1 MKTLKISIAFLL
13 FFAGLQIKAQTNSN
27 KDLDAKMPN
36 WFIGGDLR
44 LGTQFV
50 NAKQNNWQSMYLNAL
65 NANMSE
71 MDASKGINF
80 GADLNIGYFF
90 GPKKNFGL
98 GTGIQF
104 VSQRYQLSVDKFAI
118 EYQSADNFG
127 STFRQGLRAN
137 SGVEEKLV
145 ARSLGLPVLLLYK
158 KQLNERWGL
167 NVDLGVVF
175 NFWSKTT
182 YTAESNFDYEAI
194 YAFDGNGNPIYDGNP
209 VPDPNDW
216 LITKAHYEKVNTDGN
231 VNNYFEGLNQQG
243 YNVGLGVYADKKEGD
258 VKDYAIQTS
267 FFIQPGVSYRIKP
280 NLALH
285 TQIAYRRMV
294 VEHGNSSA
302 YRVTDKRG
310 DYQTMSNGLSTSTQ
324 GLLSFSVGIRYY
336 FGSSKPKPAP
346 VVAPPVVKEEPKPA
360 PPPVVKEEPAP
371 APKPDP
377 AKEKVLV
384 QVKLQD
390 EKYGKPVPGTIIIR
404 RGDVVVYN
412 GVADASGLSKFYLD
426 PGNYAVGVTAK
437 GYIPA
442 EESLNLLA
450 SEKGTSKLIELKQPK
465 IEKGLVFKV
474 KAINFETGSDK
485 LTPSSYDILNNMGAM
500 LKEYPQ
506 MVIEVAGHTDDVGDD
521 KLNLALSQKRAEAVK
536 TYLTDKGVNA
546 KQINAKGYGETKP
559 IADNTTDEG
568 KLKNRRVEFSVL
580 EF

>member
-13 FFAGLQIKAQTNSN
+13 FFAGLQVKAQTNSN
-27 KDLDAKMPN
+27 AGLDAKMPN
-36 WFIGGDLR
+36 WFIGANLR
-44 LGTQFV
+44 LGTQFID
-50 NAKQNNWQSMYLNAL
+50 AKQNNWESMYLNAL

-71 MDASKGINF
+71 IDASSGINY
-80 GADLNIGYFF
+80 GADLNFGYFF

-98 GTGIQF
+98 GTGLQF
-104 VSQRYQLSVDKFAI
+104 VSQSYNLNMDKFAI
-118 EYQSADNFG
+118 EYQSTDNFG

-137 SGVEEKLV
+137 GGVEEKLV

-167 NVDLGVVF
+167 NLDLGVVF
-175 NFWSKTT
+175 NLWSKTT
-182 YTAESNFDYEAI
+182 YTSESNFDYEAI
-194 YAFDGNGNPIYDGNP
+194 YAFDGNGNPIYDANP

-216 LITKAHYEKVNTDGN
+216 LITKAHYEKVNNDGN
-231 VNNYFEGLNQQG
+231 VNNYFEGLHQQG
-243 YNVGLGVYADKKEGD
+243 YNVGLGVNPDKKEGD
-258 VKDYAIQTS
+258 VKDYVIQTS

-285 TQIAYRRMV
+285 GQIAYRRLV
-294 VEHGNSSA
+294 VEHGNSSN
-302 YRVTDKRG
+302 YKTTDTRG
-310 DYQTMSNGLSTSTQ
+310 SYQTMSDGLNTSTQ
-324 GLLSFSVGIRYY
+324 GLLSASVGIRYY

-346 VVAPPVVKEEPKPA
+346 VTPPVVKEEPKPA
-360 PPPVVKEEPAP
+360 PVVVAP

-390 EKYGKPVPGTIIIR
+390 EKYGNPVPGNIIIR
-404 RGDVVVYN
+404 KGDVLVYN

-426 PGNYAVGVTAK
+426 PGYYAVGVTAK

-450 SEKGTSKLIELKQPK
+450 SEKGTSKTIELKQPK

-506 MVIEVAGHTDDVGDD
+506 MVIEVAGHTDNVGDD
-521 KLNLALSQKRAEAVK
+521 NLNLALSQKRAEAVK
-536 TYLTDKGVNA
+536 TYLTGKGVNA
-546 KQINAKGYGETKP
+546 KQVNAKGYGETKP
-559 IADNTTDEG
+559 IADNATDEG